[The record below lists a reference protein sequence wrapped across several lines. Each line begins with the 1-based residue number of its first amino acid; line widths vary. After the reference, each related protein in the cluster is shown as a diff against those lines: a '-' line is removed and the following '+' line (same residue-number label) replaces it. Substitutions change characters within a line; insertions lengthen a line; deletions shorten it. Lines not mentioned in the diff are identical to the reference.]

1 MNQIIKERILK
12 ALLNSSRD
20 LAEARTL
27 PTAARIILAY
37 QGFTEPEQIVISED
51 EELDLPSGQILGNG
65 GSFELAQALRK
76 ADENQIQSELLKV
89 DNLELRSRLTTI
101 VQAVGKIQGSRR

>member
-1 MNQIIKERILK
+1 LIGLISL
-12 ALLNSSRD
+12 
-20 LAEARTL
+20 
-27 PTAARIILAY
+27 
-37 QGFTEPEQIVISED
+37 EQIVNSED
-51 EELDLPSGQILGNG
+51 QELDLAGGQILGNG